1 MGAAQYKPC
10 TEAND
15 FSKYPFRRKLGA
27 HLKLK
32 LGACLKQKHII
43 KLCAHPSQPYC
54 R

>member
-1 MGAAQYKPC
+1 MGAARYKPC

-15 FSKYPFRRKLGA
+15 FSKYPLRRKLGA

-32 LGACLKQKHII
+32 LGTYLKQKHII
-43 KLCAHPSQPYC
+43 KLCAHPSQPCC